1 MSHHKEIG
9 STTFSPLLK
18 IDDKFLTFWLQNVT
32 IRLRREMCWKLQER
46 SLLLDP
52 DTHSLH
58 GSTAFLEKGISDLS
72 QVRYWQNKQRFFQT
86 DVTAKY
92 LSDLLEQKL
101 PEVADHDNE
110 NNLQGSMHWLADQL
124 DLDDASILL
133 LSLALACHLDA
144 AVGNVVSLCLSDPSK
159 TEATLGLAQ
168 KLWDKPEEILLLS
181 DPGHTLFRF
190 GLLENPMINNINNS
204 GGVSNAFDISLR
216 VPPLVANHLIFS
228 RHSQLPPGTKANNT
242 SARSRSDRKKQI
254 RYGLC
259 RI

>member
-1 MSHHKEIG
+1 MSL
-9 STTFSPLLK
+9 P
-18 IDDKFLTFWLQNVT
+18 
-32 IRLRREMCWKLQER
+32 R
-46 SLLLDP
+46 
-52 DTHSLH
+52 
-58 GSTAFLEKGISDLS
+58 
-72 QVRYWQNKQRFFQT
+72 
-86 DVTAKY
+86 Y

-228 RHSQLPPGTKANNT
+228 RHSQLPPGRRPITPAPEVDRIGRN
-242 SARSRSDRKKQI
+242 RSDMDYVASRIKNVSHQ
-254 RYGLC
+254 GLLVIPILGL
-259 RI
+259 RRLSRLHVVEDMSKYTGRPVVEIVTTVRADTFT